1 MTDWAILCSVYSG
14 SPTNNLMLNL
24 RLYSFSLISAF
35 LLLCPLPVAAAEKL
49 CALYPHLKDS
59 YWLSVNY
66 GMVEEARKLN
76 LDLRVME
83 AGGYPNHDKQQQ
95 QIALCVRWGADA
107 ILLGT
112 VSPELYQ
119 HDLARYT
126 RSVPVFATVNQLLL
140 DEKQQKHLKGEV
152 GVDWYWMGF
161 YAGEYLARKHPKGSG
176 EVNIVALPGPA
187 SRGGTQPVMQGL
199 QDAIRDSDVRII
211 QTLWADNDKELQRN
225 LIQQV
230 LEQHKI
236 RYLVGSAVAIEAAIS
251 ELRTLNQSEQI
262 GLIATYLSHGVY
274 RGLLRGRVEFA
285 PTDQMVE
292 QGRLSVRQA
301 AAFLRAQPYTKQ
313 QAPKIEALTP
323 THLEKKIIADSLSPS
338 EYRPVFHVKA
348 VE

>member
-1 MTDWAILCSVYSG
+1 M
-14 SPTNNLMLNL
+14 NNLMLNL
-24 RLYSFSLISAF
+24 RLHSFSLISV
-35 LLLCPLPVAAAEKL
+35 LLLLSAYPAVAAEKV

-76 LDLRVME
+76 LNLRVME
-83 AGGYPNHDKQQQ
+83 AGGYPNHAKQQQ

-112 VSPELYQ
+112 VAPELYQ
-119 HDLARYT
+119 HDLTKYT

-140 DEKQQKHLKGEV
+140 DDKQQSHLKGEV

-176 EVNIVALPGPA
+176 LVNIVVLPGPI
-187 SRGGTQPVMQGL
+187 SSGGTQPVLQGL
-199 QDAIRDSDVRII
+199 NDAIRESDVRIT

-230 LEQHKI
+230 LEQPNV

-251 ELRTLNQSEQI
+251 ELRTLNKSEQI

-285 PTDQMVE
+285 PTDKMVE

-301 AAFLRAQPYTKQ
+301 AAFLRDEPYAKQ

-323 THLEKKIIADSLSPS
+323 KRLEKKIIADSLSPS
-338 EYRPVFHVKA
+338 EYRPVFQVKA